1 MPPMLVQTGQDEML
15 LSDSTTI
22 IDKSK
27 DNNGDAKLITYPE
40 CSILLHLNTMA
51 TRISPSLE

>member
-1 MPPMLVQTGQDEML
+1 MYLLHTVITMICPMLVQTGQDEML

-27 DNNGDAKLITYPE
+27 DNNGDAKLITYPGMFHTFT
-40 CSILLHLNTMA
+40 S
-51 TRISPSLE
+51 

>member
-27 DNNGDAKLITYPE
+27 DNNGDAKLITYPGMFHTFT
-40 CSILLHLNTMA
+40 S
-51 TRISPSLE
+51 

>member
-1 MPPMLVQTGQDEML
+1 MLVQTGQDEML

-27 DNNGDAKLITYPE
+27 DNNGDAKLITYPGMFHTF
-40 CSILLHLNTMA
+40 LHLNTMA